1 MAEQYILIIEDDPV
15 WQKIFSDISRDAGF
29 RPTLAAAYH
38 DGLTAL
44 SQHRYALAVVD
55 MSLSEL
61 YHDNRDGLK
70 LLRQIASLA
79 EPLPAIVVT
88 GYASIDLAVETLVDL
103 KAVHFFR
110 KDEFDRRKFA
120 RTLQQEAVPR
130 RETSYLSPL
139 ISDDFRQKVD
149 PHVTAQLSERELE
162 VLYFLSQGQTNKEI
176 AEAMT
181 VSPNTIKKH
190 LQSIFTKLNVNTRA
204 AAVAKGLTVKR

>member
-1 MAEQYILIIEDDPV
+1 MAQQYILVIEDDPT
-15 WQKIFSDISRDAGF
+15 WQKIFGDISRDAGYA
-29 RPTLAAAYH
+29 PIYAATH
-38 DGLTAL
+38 NDGLAAL

-70 LLRQIASLA
+70 LLRQIAALS

-88 GYASIDLAVETLVDL
+88 GYATINLAVETLVDL

-110 KDEFDRRKFA
+110 KDEFDRRKFT
-120 RTLQQEAVPR
+120 RVLQQEAVPR
-130 RETSYLSPL
+130 RETGYLSPL
-139 ISDDFRQKVD
+139 ISDDFRQTVD
-149 PHVTAQLSERELE
+149 PHIAAQLSERELE
-162 VLYFLSQGQTNKEI
+162 VLYFLSQGQTNPEI
-176 AEAMT
+176 AQAMT

-204 AAVAKGLTVKR
+204 AAVDKGLTPKR